1 MQKIKVFSLMLLAAL
16 MLASCA
22 TGTDITQKNND
33 GSPIWTTVIPES
45 NKLLYGVGSA
55 KFSTEKNSRD
65 ASYSAAVADLA
76 RKVSVRIQDASSAY
90 SSDADSE
97 LLTAY
102 ENVRTLTV
110 NVTLKGVKTV
120 DRWKAEDGTV
130 WTLVS
135 LEAKRLPEIYSDAA
149 NSWKAQQEEKK
160 LSIMNKL
167 VALKE
172 SLGDRNDD
180 KAVEIRSLAEERAG
194 EMIVEIEQLM
204 SAMHFNEITENITT
218 DLAKD
223 GYEDTVSGSEGDGV

>member
-1 MQKIKVFSLMLLAAL
+1 MQKIKAFSLMLLTAL

-120 DRWKAEDGTV
+120 ERWKAEDGTV

-149 NSWKAQQEEKK
+149 NSWKAQQEERK

-167 VALKE
+167 VTLKE

-194 EMIVEIEQLM
+194 EMILEIEQLM
-204 SAMHFNEITENITT
+204 SAMHFSEITENITA

-223 GYEDTVSGSEGDGV
+223 GYKDSVSGSEGDGL

>member
-1 MQKIKVFSLMLLAAL
+1 MQKIKVFSLMLLAVL

-149 NSWKAQQEEKK
+149 NNWKAQQEEKK

-204 SAMHFNEITENITT
+204 SAMHFNEITENITA

-223 GYEDTVSGSEGDGV
+223 GYEDSVSDTEGDGV

>member
-1 MQKIKVFSLMLLAAL
+1 MQKIKVFSLMLLTAL

-149 NSWKAQQEEKK
+149 NSWKAQQEERK

-194 EMIVEIEQLM
+194 EMIVEIEELM
-204 SAMHFNEITENITT
+204 GAMHFSEITENITT

-223 GYEDTVSGSEGDGV
+223 GYNDSVSGSEGDGL

>member
-1 MQKIKVFSLMLLAAL
+1 MQKIKMVSLMLLVAL

-204 SAMHFNEITENITT
+204 SAMHFNEITENITA

-223 GYEDTVSGSEGDGV
+223 GYKDNVSDAEGDGV

>member
-1 MQKIKVFSLMLLAAL
+1 MQKIKMVSLMLLTAL

-33 GSPIWTTVIPES
+33 GSPIWTTMIPES

-120 DRWKAEDGTV
+120 DRWKTEDGTV

-204 SAMHFNEITENITT
+204 SAMHFNEITENITA
-218 DLAKD
+218 DLARD
-223 GYEDTVSGSEGDGV
+223 GYEDTVSDTEGDGV

>member
-1 MQKIKVFSLMLLAAL
+1 MQKIKMFSLMLFVAL

-33 GSPIWTTVIPES
+33 GSPIWTTTIPES

-55 KFSTEKNSRD
+55 KFSTDKNSSD
-65 ASYSAAVADLA
+65 ASYSAAVTDLA

-90 SSDADSE
+90 SSDADSQ

-110 NVTLKGVKTV
+110 NITLKGVKTV
-120 DRWKAEDGTV
+120 ERWKAEDGTV

-135 LEAKRLPEIYSDAA
+135 LEAKRLPEIYNDAA

-160 LSIMNKL
+160 LSIMSKIASLN
-167 VALKE
+167 E
-172 SLGDRNDD
+172 SLGDRNDE
-180 KAVEIRSLAEERAG
+180 KANEMRSLAEERSS
-194 EMIVEIEQLM
+194 EMLLEIEQLM
-204 SAMHFNEITENITT
+204 AGMHFSEITENIKTE
-218 DLAKD
+218 LARD
-223 GYEDTVSGSEGDGV
+223 GYNDAESVSEGDGV

>member
-1 MQKIKVFSLMLLAAL
+1 MQKIKIVSLMLLVAL

-160 LSIMNKL
+160 LNIMNKL
-167 VALKE
+167 VALQE

>member
-1 MQKIKVFSLMLLAAL
+1 MQKIKMVSLMLLAVL

-194 EMIVEIEQLM
+194 EMILEIEQLM
-204 SAMHFNEITENITT
+204 AGMHFSEITENITA

-223 GYEDTVSGSEGDGV
+223 GYEDNLSDSEEEQV

>member
-1 MQKIKVFSLMLLAAL
+1 MQKIKVFSLMLLAVL

-204 SAMHFNEITENITT
+204 SAMHFNEITENITA
-218 DLAKD
+218 DLARD
-223 GYEDTVSGSEGDGV
+223 GYEDTVSDTEGDGV

>member
-1 MQKIKVFSLMLLAAL
+1 MQKIKVFSLMLLAVL

-135 LEAKRLPEIYSDAA
+135 LEVKRLPEIYSDAA

-204 SAMHFNEITENITT
+204 SAMHFNEITENITA
-218 DLAKD
+218 DLARD
-223 GYEDTVSGSEGDGV
+223 GYEDTVSDTEGDGV

>member
-1 MQKIKVFSLMLLAAL
+1 MQKIKVFSLMLLAVL

-130 WTLVS
+130 WTQVS

-204 SAMHFNEITENITT
+204 SAMHFNEITENITA
-218 DLAKD
+218 DLARD
-223 GYEDTVSGSEGDGV
+223 GYEDTVSDTEGDGV

>member
-1 MQKIKVFSLMLLAAL
+1 MQKIKVFSLMLLTAL

-135 LEAKRLPEIYSDAA
+135 LEAKRLPGIYSDAA

-167 VALKE
+167 VALQE

-180 KAVEIRSLAEERAG
+180 KATEIRSLAEERAG

-204 SAMHFNEITENITT
+204 SGMHFSEITENITA

-223 GYEDTVSGSEGDGV
+223 GYKDSVSGSEGDGL

>member
-1 MQKIKVFSLMLLAAL
+1 MQKIKVFSLMLLTAL

-204 SAMHFNEITENITT
+204 SAMHFNEITENITA
-218 DLAKD
+218 DLARD
-223 GYEDTVSGSEGDGV
+223 GYEDTVSDTEGDGV

>member
-1 MQKIKVFSLMLLAAL
+1 MQKIKMFSLMLFVAL

-33 GSPIWTTVIPES
+33 GSPIWTTTIPES

-55 KFSTEKNSRD
+55 KFSTDKNSSD
-65 ASYSAAVADLA
+65 ASYSAAVTDLA

-110 NVTLKGVKTV
+110 NITLKGVKTV
-120 DRWKAEDGTV
+120 ERWKAEDGTV

-135 LEAKRLPEIYSDAA
+135 LEAKRLPEIYNDAA

-160 LSIMNKL
+160 LSIMSKIASLN
-167 VALKE
+167 E
-172 SLGDRNDD
+172 SLGDRNDE
-180 KAVEIRSLAEERAG
+180 KANEMRSLAEERSS
-194 EMIVEIEQLM
+194 EMLLEIEQLM
-204 SAMHFNEITENITT
+204 AGMHFSEITENIKTE
-218 DLAKD
+218 LARD
-223 GYEDTVSGSEGDGV
+223 GYNDAESVSEGDGV

>member
-1 MQKIKVFSLMLLAAL
+1 MQKIKMVSLMLFVAL

-204 SAMHFNEITENITT
+204 SAMHFNEITENITA

-223 GYEDTVSGSEGDGV
+223 GYKDSVSGSEGDGL

>member
-1 MQKIKVFSLMLLAAL
+1 MQKIKVFVLMFSLAL

-22 TGTDITQKNND
+22 TGTDITEKNND

-45 NKLLYGVGSA
+45 NRLLYGVGSA
-55 KFSTEKNSRD
+55 KFSTDKNSSD
-65 ASYSAAVADLA
+65 ASYSAAVTDLA

-97 LLTAY
+97 LLDAY
-102 ENVRTLTV
+102 ENIRTLTV

-120 DRWKAEDGTV
+120 ERWKAEDGTV

-167 VALKE
+167 VALNE

-180 KAVEIRSLAEERAG
+180 KADEMRSLAEERSS
-194 EMIVEIEQLM
+194 EMILEIEQLM
-204 SAMHFNEITENITT
+204 AGMHFSEITENIIN
-218 DLAKD
+218 DLERD
-223 GYEDTVSGSEGDGV
+223 GYEDTVSDSEGYEV

>member
-1 MQKIKVFSLMLLAAL
+1 MQKIKVFSLMLLTAL

-45 NKLLYGVGSA
+45 NKLLYGVSSA

-90 SSDADSE
+90 SSDADNE

-120 DRWKAEDGTV
+120 DRWKTEDGTV

-180 KAVEIRSLAEERAG
+180 KATEIRSLAEERAG
-194 EMIVEIEQLM
+194 EMIVGIEQLM
-204 SAMHFNEITENITT
+204 GAMHFSEITENITA

-223 GYEDTVSGSEGDGV
+223 GYKDSVSGSEGDGL

>member
-1 MQKIKVFSLMLLAAL
+1 MQKIKMVSLMLLTAL

-90 SSDADSE
+90 SSDAGGE

-160 LSIMNKL
+160 LNIMNKL
-167 VALKE
+167 VALQE

-180 KAVEIRSLAEERAG
+180 KAVEIRSLAEERSS
-194 EMIVEIEQLM
+194 EMILEIEQLM
-204 SAMHFNEITENITT
+204 SGMHFSEITENITA

-223 GYEDTVSGSEGDGV
+223 GYEDNLSDSEEEQV

>member
-1 MQKIKVFSLMLLAAL
+1 MQKIQVFSLMLLTAL

-149 NSWKAQQEEKK
+149 NSWKAQQEERK

-194 EMIVEIEQLM
+194 EMILEIEQLM
-204 SAMHFNEITENITT
+204 GAMHFSEITENITT

-223 GYEDTVSGSEGDGV
+223 GYKDSVSGSEGDGL

>member
-1 MQKIKVFSLMLLAAL
+1 MQKIKVFSLMLLTAL

-204 SAMHFNEITENITT
+204 SAMHFNEITENITA

-223 GYEDTVSGSEGDGV
+223 GYKDPESGSEGDGV

>member
-1 MQKIKVFSLMLLAAL
+1 MQKIKMVSLMLLTAL

-120 DRWKAEDGTV
+120 DRWKTEDGTV

-167 VALKE
+167 VALQE

-180 KAVEIRSLAEERAG
+180 NATEIRSLAEERAG

-204 SAMHFNEITENITT
+204 SAMHFNEITENITA

-223 GYEDTVSGSEGDGV
+223 GYDDSVSDAEGDVV

>member
-1 MQKIKVFSLMLLAAL
+1 MQKIKMVSLMLLAAL

-172 SLGDRNDD
+172 NLGDRNDD
-180 KAVEIRSLAEERAG
+180 KAVEIRSLAEERSS
-194 EMIVEIEQLM
+194 EMILEIEQLM
-204 SAMHFNEITENITT
+204 AGMHFSEITENIKTE
-218 DLAKD
+218 LARD
-223 GYEDTVSGSEGDGV
+223 GYNDAESGSAGSEV